1 MRRLNS
7 GVEKE
12 KVGFLLYPGRDSRVT
27 RTRTHEHSDHS
38 LKVPAHNKP
47 SAVEIEREGQS
58 VQRECGR
65 DGVDK
70 VLAPG

>member
-1 MRRLNS
+1 MK
-7 GVEKE
+7 VE
-12 KVGFLLYPGRDSRVT
+12 LYTACTIMSMHIARSLT
-27 RTRTHEHSDHS
+27 HS

-47 SAVEIEREGQS
+47 SAVEIEREGES
-58 VQRECGR
+58 VQREYGR